1 MEGYDMIFFKMLD
14 EIFET
19 KGKYVGEN
27 FPIGTYISVNGFGS
41 VSMYQI
47 QEDGS
52 TEYEGSLNLIQWL
65 LEQKY
70 RRLQ

>member
-1 MEGYDMIFFKMLD
+1 MEEYNMTFFAVIG

-19 KGKYVGEN
+19 KGRYRGEK
-27 FPIGTYISVNGFGS
+27 FPIGTYISVDGFGS

-52 TEYEGSLNLIQWL
+52 VEYAGSLNLIQWL

-70 RRLQ
+70 RRL